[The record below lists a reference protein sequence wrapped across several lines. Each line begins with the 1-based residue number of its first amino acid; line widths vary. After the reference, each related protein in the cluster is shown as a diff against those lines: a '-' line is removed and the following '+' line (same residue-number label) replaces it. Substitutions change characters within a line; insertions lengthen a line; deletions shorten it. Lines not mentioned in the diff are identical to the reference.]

1 MQIRIHDNAKD
12 ILVKHLCRKG
22 SALDDF
28 EFETEMHV
36 HHTDEKIYLNVSIK
50 EYSDSGSG
58 EKIRHIAEIAFNL

>member
-12 ILVKHLCRKG
+12 ILTKHLCRKG

-28 EFETEMHV
+28 EFETDMYV

-50 EYSDSGSG
+50 EYHDAG